1 MPAWTYNLLVVCGP
15 QAAVDDFEGAAKE
28 PALGLD
34 FSFRSLFPA
43 PSAPEMSAEDLRDWT
58 IECYGNKLGSGAAV
72 LCSKRPCLLVYYFL
86 SPWNESN
93 FEGISARFPLLELG
107 VWYYRED
114 GPEAVGV
121 EIVKGGRSVFS
132 AEDEDCSGYAAQ
144 WQPYY
149 AAALEELYIRHL
161 AGRVGW
167 ADRDAPPPESGRF
180 YRLNPPQRG
189 DHPEEGYRTSYSEEL
204 KQLLLAAA
212 CRRQSFIS
220 PVEELADI
228 WRCVAAYGLE
238 ADAAFCGQLA
248 EVMAT
253 TRVTRLR
260 DCLSLMDRLQHLVK
274 ERTGCELAFT
284 LRDGRGF
291 GFFEGLEPRGFVREA
306 LLAELE
312 ALEAQVRAAT
322 QTRDAHGLTT
332 VAQSHVQAGTV
343 VPWVQRSLEIYRIL
357 REQLDAV
364 PTSVPI
370 GTLHWSPVGVWDHE
384 DLAVALNQL
393 GYPLEDALVAMLGR
407 TESGQYSDGWP
418 L

>member
-1 MPAWTYNLLVVCGP
+1 MPSWTYNLLVVCGP
-15 QAAVDDFEGAAKE
+15 QAAVDAFERTAKE
-28 PALGLD
+28 PELGLD
-34 FSFRSLFPA
+34 FSFRSLLPRPA
-43 PSAPEMSAEDLRDWT
+43 AQLSDEELRDWT
-58 IECYGNKLGSGAAV
+58 IEHYGNKLGSGAAV
-72 LCSKRPCLLVYYFL
+72 LCSKRPCLLIYYFL

-149 AAALEELYIRHL
+149 AAGLEELYIRHL

-189 DHPEEGYRTSYSEEL
+189 DHPEEGYRTSYREEL

-228 WRCVAAYGLE
+228 WRNVEAYGLQ
-238 ADAAFCGQLA
+238 ADSAFCGELA

-253 TRVTRLR
+253 TRVTRLHA
-260 DCLSLMDRLQHLVK
+260 CVETMERLQHLAK
-274 ERTGCELAFT
+274 EHTGCALAFS
-284 LRDGRGF
+284 LRDQLGF
-291 GFFEGLEPRGFVREA
+291 GFFQGVALRRCVRED
-306 LLAELE
+306 LRVEIE
-312 ALEAQVRAAT
+312 ALEAQVLLAT
-322 QTRDAHGLTT
+322 SPRDAPDLTAL
-332 VAQSHVQAGTV
+332 VQSHMRAGTV
-343 VPWVQRSLEIYRIL
+343 AEYVRRSLEIYRRL
-357 REQLDAV
+357 REQLDVARAPV
-364 PTSVPI
+364 LI
-370 GTLHWSPVGVWDHE
+370 GTLGWSPVGVWDHE
-384 DLAVALNQL
+384 DLAVALNQV
-393 GYPLEDALVAMLGR
+393 GYPLEDAVVALLGK

>member
-1 MPAWTYNLLVVCGP
+1 MPAWTYNLLFVSGP
-15 QAAVDDFEGAAKE
+15 QAAVDAFERTAKE
-28 PALGLD
+28 PELGLD
-34 FSFRSLFPA
+34 FSFRSLLPRPA
-43 PSAPEMSAEDLRDWT
+43 AQLSEEELRDWT
-58 IECYGNKLGSGAAV
+58 IEHYGNKLGSGAAV
-72 LCSKRPCLLVYYFL
+72 LCSKRPCLLIYYFL

-121 EIVKGGRSVFS
+121 GMWKAGVRLFS

-167 ADRDAPPPESGRF
+167 SAGDGNYALPDSARLYLRGEPARRSGDN
-180 YRLNPPQRG
+180 YRS
-189 DHPEEGYRTSYSEEL
+189 SYPEEL

-238 ADAAFCGQLA
+238 ADSAFCGELA

-370 GTLHWSPVGVWDHE
+370 GTLQWSPVGVWDHE

-393 GYPLEDALVAMLGR
+393 EYPLEDALVAMLGR